1 MEELLNYLK
10 EFLFKIFKN
19 KWMALTIYIIIL
31 LIISFKGFFSEGFN
45 TLSSNNILNFYN
57 LSEEIIGI
65 KYTEFWQLLFGVLL
79 IVGMILCPKIFLK
92 DYFVLEIIIEMIFS
106 LFNTIIIGFII
117 EKFLEKNTYL
127 IITSLNNFII
137 VFSIMYF
144 LVLITVV
151 DFDELYDWKE
161 INKIK
166 LIRKIEKLSNQKIE
180 DIMIYLCT
188 IIGIVIIV
196 LFYFNKIII
205 PFYIFLLFISLKI
218 LFNYK
223 FKKKIIMI
231 IRFFKFFNIN
241 VLLILFIQILFSIFG
256 KGPEDKR
263 KYLYLEKE
271 KNIISV
277 VIYQKKENYVMQNAK
292 IIKTYSNKK
301 ILVLDTRSFYIINKE
316 ALYNKEI
323 KVENFDNVEKGIVM
337 DNEEAKIKLEL

>member
-1 MEELLNYLK
+1 
-10 EFLFKIFKN
+10 
-19 KWMALTIYIIIL
+19 
-31 LIISFKGFFSEGFN
+31 
-45 TLSSNNILNFYN
+45 
-57 LSEEIIGI
+57 
-65 KYTEFWQLLFGVLL
+65 
-79 IVGMILCPKIFLK
+79 
-92 DYFVLEIIIEMIFS
+92 MIFS

-223 FKKKIIMI
+223 FKKKIIII